1 MHKYSHRYQAPAG
14 HQLRIRL
21 LVVATV
27 LAFAS
32 GCATIAQQQA
42 EPGEASIVI
51 GPKVRN
57 NRTPL
62 EPSFACLAD
71 KIAALASNT
80 PVIGVGDIKDYTGKY
95 SINEGNAITQGGSLM
110 VYSALGK
117 LTGAVEIA
125 ERFDPTIAE
134 RELAY
139 TDRRQLGDGRAH
151 VLPDG
156 NGGQNVPWIPYFG
169 GSIIRSDYFIV
180 GGITELNY
188 NVRSGGAE
196 FQIDQ
201 IGPKA
206 RTYSESVGV
215 DLRIVDSRTLLV
227 KKTVSL
233 SKQFIGYEVGFNV
246 FRFFDNQL
254 FDVNLGA
261 EGQEPLQLGIRT
273 ALEEGVIRLVS
284 AIADLESADCL
295 ALRINSR
302 IADESAE
309 HLRTRPNPAQEP
321 VTNVAT
327 RPARGVVNIAVSAGV
342 VAAGGVVQIPFEFG
356 DTILKGSTIEAIDR
370 VAANAKQG
378 AVDITLVARDIENW
392 NPARR
397 DDLTNQ
403 RIAAVSTALANRG
416 VSPGAIRLVWRPDP
430 SDTSIH
436 RDGPGLQELAKLRI
450 GG

>member
-1 MHKYSHRYQAPAG
+1 MNPNAHIRCLLPGRRFFARLPLLAG
-14 HQLRIRL
+14 S
-21 LVVATV
+21 
-27 LAFAS
+27 LAILS
-32 GCATIAQQQA
+32 GCATVAHQEVA
-42 EPGEASIVI
+42 PGEASIVI
-51 GPKVRN
+51 GPKVRD

-62 EPSFACLAD
+62 ETSFACLAD
-71 KIAALASNT
+71 KIATLGST
-80 PVIGVGDIKDYTGKY
+80 QKVIGVGDIKDYTGKY
-95 SINEGNAITQGGSLM
+95 SINEGNAITQGGALM

-117 LTGAVEIA
+117 LTGSVGIA

-139 TDRRQLGDGRAH
+139 TDRRQLGDGRTH

-196 FQIDQ
+196 FQLDQ

-206 RTYSESVGV
+206 RTYTESVGV

-233 SKQFIGYEVGFNV
+233 TKQFIGYEVGFNV
-246 FRFFDNQL
+246 FRFFDNEL

-284 AIADLESADCL
+284 AIADLEAADCL
-295 ALRINSR
+295 AMRLDSR
-302 IADESAE
+302 IAEESAE
-309 HLRTRPNPAQEP
+309 HLRTRPNPVEEP
-321 VTNVAT
+321 VAAEA
-327 RPARGVVNIAVSAGV
+327 RPVRSLVNIAPSAGV
-342 VAAGGVVQIPFEFG
+342 VAAGGAIQIPFEFG

-378 AVDITLVARDIENW
+378 AVDVTLVARDIESW
-392 NPARR
+392 DPARR

-436 RDGPGLQELAKLRI
+436 RDGPGLQEIAKLRI